1 MGKKNAD
8 RLPPDSEGASSA
20 GADDVLVGDDE
31 SSLEAP
37 RKPRSKAQVAAT
49 ERMIAARNAKRAPA
63 PEPERQN
70 TASVDDSVVDD
81 SVLNRIRKGKKVE
94 DDSRQPVEDDS
105 RQPRRP
111 RKQRADKG
119 KRRGHLVRAVEES
132 YDDEYEL
139 QRVPSANLY
148 GNFII
153 V

>member
-8 RLPPDSEGASSA
+8 RLPPDSEGASGA
-20 GADDVLVGDDE
+20 GADDVPVGDDE

-37 RKPRSKAQVAAT
+37 RRPRSKAQVAAF
-49 ERMIAARNAKRAPA
+49 EKMIAARNAKRAPPPDPEPE

-70 TASVDDSVVDD
+70 TASSA
-81 SVLNRIRKGKKVE
+81 SKKVE
-94 DDSRQPVEDDS
+94 DDSRQP
-105 RQPRRP
+105 QRP

-132 YDDEYEL
+132 YEDEYEL

>member
-8 RLPPDSEGASSA
+8 RLSPDSEGASGA
-20 GADDVLVGDDE
+20 GADDVPVGDDE

-49 ERMIAARNAKRAPA
+49 ERMIAARNAKRAP
-63 PEPERQN
+63 PPDPERQN
-70 TASVDDSVVDD
+70 TASSACEE
-81 SVLNRIRKGKKVE
+81 VE
-94 DDSRQPVEDDS
+94 DDSRQPPEPETP
-105 RQPRRP
+105 RQKPKP

-119 KRRGHLVRAVEES
+119 KRRGHLIRAVEES

-139 QRVPSANLY
+139 QRVPTANLY

>member
-8 RLPPDSEGASSA
+8 RLPPDSEGASGA
-20 GADDVLVGDDE
+20 GADDVPVGDDE

-37 RKPRSKAQVAAT
+37 RRPRSKAQVAAF
-49 ERMIAARNAKRAPA
+49 EKMIAARNAKKAPP
-63 PEPERQN
+63 PEPKPDPEPIAPPP
-70 TASVDDSVVDD
+70 TP
-81 SVLNRIRKGKKVE
+81 K
-94 DDSRQPVEDDS
+94 P
-105 RQPRRP
+105 RP

-132 YDDEYEL
+132 YEEEFEL
-139 QRVPSANLY
+139 QRVPTANLY

>member
-1 MGKKNAD
+1 MGMKNAD
-8 RLPPDSEGASSA
+8 KLPPDFEGASGA
-20 GADDVLVGDDE
+20 GADDVPLGDDE

-37 RKPRSKAQVAAT
+37 PRPRSKAQVAAF
-49 ERMIAARNAKRAPA
+49 EKMIAARNAKRAPA
-63 PEPERQN
+63 PEPEPEPEPA
-70 TASVDDSVVDD
+70 ASPPTP
-81 SVLNRIRKGKKVE
+81 K
-94 DDSRQPVEDDS
+94 P
-105 RQPRRP
+105 RP

-139 QRVPSANLY
+139 QRVPTANLY

>member
-8 RLPPDSEGASSA
+8 RLPPDSEGASGA
-20 GADDVLVGDDE
+20 GADDVPVGDDE

-37 RKPRSKAQVAAT
+37 RKPRSKAQIAAT

-63 PEPERQN
+63 PERQN
-70 TASVDDSVVDD
+70 TASSA
-81 SVLNRIRKGKKVE
+81 SE
-94 DDSRQPVEDDS
+94 EVEDDS
-105 RQPRRP
+105 RQPRETPRQKPKP

-132 YDDEYEL
+132 YEDEYEL

>member
-8 RLPPDSEGASSA
+8 RLPPDSEGAGGT
-20 GADDVLVGDDE
+20 GADDVPVGDDE

-37 RKPRSKAQVAAT
+37 RRPRSKAQIAAT
-49 ERMIAARNAKRAPA
+49 ERMIAARNAKRAP
-63 PEPERQN
+63 RMT
-70 TASVDDSVVDD
+70 TASS
-81 SVLNRIRKGKKVE
+81 SREEVE
-94 DDSRQPVEDDS
+94 DDSRQPPEPEPEPET
-105 RQPRRP
+105 PRKKPKP

-139 QRVPSANLY
+139 QRVPTANLY

>member
-8 RLPPDSEGASSA
+8 RLPPDSEGASGA
-20 GADDVLVGDDE
+20 GADDVPLGDDE

-49 ERMIAARNAKRAPA
+49 ERMIAARNAKRAPPPD
-63 PEPERQN
+63 PEPEHEPEPEPK
-70 TASVDDSVVDD
+70 TP
-81 SVLNRIRKGKKVE
+81 K
-94 DDSRQPVEDDS
+94 P
-105 RQPRRP
+105 RP

-132 YDDEYEL
+132 YQDEYEL
-139 QRVPSANLY
+139 QRVPTANLY